1 LTFALPHV
9 ILFLESE
16 VSVMLK
22 DYAKGVI
29 GVDDH
34 KFNKAYDF
42 LTKYGYRFS
51 TYSRARGYR
60 ERMKY
65 SIVAEKR
72 RLAARPTVFQGKP
85 SSERP
90 KSL

>member
-1 LTFALPHV
+1 
-9 ILFLESE
+9 
-16 VSVMLK
+16 MLK

-42 LTKYGYRFS
+42 LVKYGYRFS

-65 SIVAEKR
+65 SIVAENQ
-72 RLAARPTVFQGKP
+72 LTIICFDEVYILLPMAAKQVLIQYLRGDI
-85 SSERP
+85 SET
-90 KSL
+90 LLYL